1 MKEMIAVIFVADYH
15 LYLSGLAA
23 SRIRNLDPVPNKIV
37 FITPDVDKLKT
48 VHQNVLNIGI
58 PIEYMQDD
66 HACRITG
73 IYPPELGWL
82 NRQWVEL
89 HLDVLFTDCD
99 YILTLD
105 SDIIINRPL
114 RLFDEG
120 KINLYI
126 ERERYEPYFATMKQL
141 LPDLTEFLP
150 IKDSFIAD
158 FMLLDSMQLK
168 ALRKAAD
175 VDYSSWKKICDGN
188 TPNQQDS
195 VPAFSEYETIGTWML
210 NHAPDKINLVK
221 SDTHRD
227 NNKYH
232 GKHKLTDILKIN
244 SVIPLRQVYDFD
256 INWYE

>member
-15 LYLSGLAA
+15 LHLSGLAA

-48 VHQNVLNIGI
+48 VHQNVLDIGI

-66 HACRITG
+66 LVCQITG
-73 IYPPELGWL
+73 ITDQMGWL
-82 NRQWVEL
+82 PRQWVEL
-89 HLDVLFTDCD
+89 HLDVIFPDWK

-105 SDIIINRPL
+105 TDVIINRPL
-114 RLFDEG
+114 ILFDEG

-126 ERERYEPYFATMKQL
+126 ETERYEPYFATMKQL

-150 IKDSFIAD
+150 IGDSFIAD

-244 SVIPLRQVYDFD
+244 SVIPLRRVYDFD

>member
-1 MKEMIAVIFVADYH
+1 MIAVIFVADYH
-15 LYLSGLAA
+15 LHLSGLAA

-48 VHQNVLNIGI
+48 VHQNVLDIGI

-66 HACRITG
+66 LVCQITG
-73 IYPPELGWL
+73 ITDQMGWL
-82 NRQWVEL
+82 PRQWVEL
-89 HLDVLFTDCD
+89 HLDVIFPDCD

-114 RLFDEG
+114 RLFDEE

-126 ERERYEPYFATMKQL
+126 ETERYEPYFTTMKQL

-150 IKDSFIAD
+150 IDDSFIAD

-168 ALRKAAD
+168 ALRKAVD
-175 VDYSSWKKICDGN
+175 VDYSSWKKICDDN
-188 TPNQQDS
+188 TPKQGP

-210 NHAPDKINLVK
+210 NHAPDRINLIK
-221 SDTHRD
+221 SDTYD
-227 NNKYH
+227 MSNKYC
-232 GKHKLTDILKIN
+232 GKHKLTDLLKIN

>member
-15 LYLSGLAA
+15 LHLSGLAA

-66 HACRITG
+66 LVCQITG
-73 IYPPELGWL
+73 ITDQMGWL
-82 NRQWVEL
+82 PRQWVEL
-89 HLDVLFTDCD
+89 HLDVIFPDYD

-105 SDIIINRPL
+105 SDVIINRPL
-114 RLFDEG
+114 RLFDED

-126 ERERYEPYFATMKQL
+126 ETERYDPYFATIKQL

-150 IKDSFIAD
+150 IGDSFIAD

-175 VDYSSWKKICDGN
+175 VDYSSWKKICDDN
-188 TPNQQDS
+188 TPNQRDS
-195 VPAFSEYETIGTWML
+195 ASAFSEYETIGTWML

-221 SDTHRD
+221 SDTYGM
-227 NNKYH
+227 NKKYRS
-232 GKHKLTDILKIN
+232 KHKLTDLLKIN
-244 SVIPLRQVYDFD
+244 SVIPLRLVYDCD

>member
-1 MKEMIAVIFVADYH
+1 M
-15 LYLSGLAA
+15 
-23 SRIRNLDPVPNKIV
+23 
-37 FITPDVDKLKT
+37 
-48 VHQNVLNIGI
+48 
-58 PIEYMQDD
+58 
-66 HACRITG
+66 
-73 IYPPELGWL
+73 
-82 NRQWVEL
+82 
-89 HLDVLFTDCD
+89 LFTDCD

-126 ERERYEPYFATMKQL
+126 ETERYEPYFATMKQL

-150 IKDSFIAD
+150 IGDSFIAD

-175 VDYSSWKKICDGN
+175 VDYSSWKKICDDN
-188 TPNQQDS
+188 TPKQDS
-195 VPAFSEYETIGTWML
+195 SAFSEYETIGTWML

-232 GKHKLTDILKIN
+232 GKHKLTDLLKIN
-244 SVIPLRQVYDFD
+244 SVIPLRLVHDCD